1 MLLTYL
7 PARPVV
13 RCESRNAK
21 KESVNNIGLPAEA
34 DVIFAFSI
42 SSIILNHFLPAFWIG
57 DH

>member
-1 MLLTYL
+1 
-7 PARPVV
+7 V
-13 RCESRNAK
+13 RGCESRNAK
-21 KESVNNIGLPAEA
+21 KESVKNIGLPAEA